1 MSSEALQGLVASVAI
16 VVQGEPPAGRRSKT
30 TCVAP
35 PPVDAVRLATTRRL
49 APGSSNVTV
58 GGVESTAIVTSG
70 VAKLFP
76 AVSAITA
83 RRS

>member
-35 PPVDAVRLATTRRL
+35 PPVDAVRLATPCRL
-49 APGSSNVTV
+49 GPGSSSVTV
-58 GGVESTAIVTSG
+58 GGVESTVTVTSG
-70 VAKLFP
+70 VAKVFP
-76 AVSAITA
+76 AASAITA
-83 RRS
+83 LRS